1 MVIYMEVD
9 EKDNPMVFGSEKVQE
24 NYDVNDHDIIIT
36 GLNPGSRYGVTVAG
50 YTRRGDGFRSRS
62 IYVTI
67 ERRGMF
73 KSINTCVY
81 FNLNA

>member
-1 MVIYMEVD
+1 MVIYNEVD
-9 EKDNPMVFGSEKVQE
+9 EKDNPINLGSEWVQE
-24 NYDVNDHDIIIT
+24 NNDGNDNDIIIT

-73 KSINTCVY
+73 KLINICVY